1 MHMAERCVFSL
12 KMLTINRICDTINLL
27 SAKAAMPPVE
37 NSGSIAAFACI
48 EEKDLPLIKMVK
60 RSKFLLQIMRV
71 EAGVKFA
78 AGILQNLIRF
88 LEAGIFM
95 DMLL

>member
-1 MHMAERCVFSL
+1 MHMAERCGFSL
-12 KMLTINRICDTINLL
+12 EMLTINRICDTINLL

-37 NSGSIAAFACI
+37 NSGSIAAFVYV
-48 EEKDLPLIKMVK
+48 ETKDLPLIEMVK
-60 RSKFLLQIMRV
+60 RGKFVLQIVRV
-71 EAGVKFA
+71 EAWVKFA
-78 AGILQNLIRF
+78 AGILQNLIWF